1 MAFPSHLIA
10 AAAGLAIGT
19 LLMPALAQTP
29 AAPPDGLSQLSE
41 ISGPTP
47 PNWVVTCEPGTNA
60 TKTTCQMTQ
69 VLFVAETGQP
79 LVSAIIRPQTE
90 DRRMGML
97 LSLPHG
103 LYFPPG
109 LSIAID
115 RGKATN
121 VAIQTSDQNGAYAAM
136 PLTDDLITAM
146 KLGKSLNIAMRFA
159 DGRDVVAPL
168 TLSGF
173 GAALEKLTSLL

>member
-1 MAFPSHLIA
+1 
-10 AAAGLAIGT
+10 
-19 LLMPALAQTP
+19 
-29 AAPPDGLSQLSE
+29 
-41 ISGPTP
+41 
-47 PNWVVTCEPGTNA
+47 
-60 TKTTCQMTQ
+60 
-69 VLFVAETGQP
+69 
-79 LVSAIIRPQTE
+79 
-90 DRRMGML
+90 ML

-146 KLGKSLNIAMRFA
+146 KLGKNLNIAMRFA